1 MKVVD
6 SVGHLLPAYQFGRFF
21 SSPAKLEEG
30 LMKHK
35 KVGQSRS
42 EYLVTVPRVWIEGDS
57 PMPSTH
63 QITAWEAPINIL
75 LAEVFGKARNAS
87 EAMRIDN
94 ALSTKAL
101 EVENS
106 SVDRNARIRQACAQR
121 RTYLHW
127 FGNWTKPIKRAADQM
142 GLVRRMH

>member
-6 SVGHLLPAYQFGRFF
+6 SLGHLLPAYQLGRFF

-42 EYLVTVPRVWIEGDS
+42 EYLVTVPRGWIEGDS
-57 PMPSTH
+57 PMPSRH
-63 QITAWEAPINIL
+63 QITAWEVPINIL
-75 LAEVFGKARNAS
+75 LAEVFGKVRNTS
-87 EAMRIDN
+87 EAMRINN

-106 SVDRNARIRQACAQR
+106 SVDRDAQIRQACAQR
-121 RTYLHW
+121 RPYLHW
-127 FGNWTKPIKRAADQM
+127 CGKWTKSIE
-142 GLVRRMH
+142 RRNIAGVIEH

>member
-35 KVGQSRS
+35 KVGESRS
-42 EYLVTVPRVWIEGDS
+42 EYLMTVPCVWIEGDS

-75 LAEVFGKARNAS
+75 FAEVFGKARNAS

-94 ALSTKAL
+94 ALSTRRWKLKIAPPIVML
-101 EVENS
+101 GFGKLARNDVPNGHS
-106 SVDRNARIRQACAQR
+106 SVIGSS
-121 RTYLHW
+121 H
-127 FGNWTKPIKRAADQM
+127 
-142 GLVRRMH
+142 